1 MARSGR
7 HAAADGSL
15 GRSAG
20 GAALRG
26 AVLLAIA
33 VILGIVLLQSADD
46 NDAFD
51 PVTAGNGDDGEEVAV
66 DTTLASEPTTTTL
79 PVRPAAEVK
88 VLAANGTGVR
98 GLAGRY
104 KDQLRAA
111 GYNALAPTDAS
122 KKPQS
127 TSTVFFAAGYEGD
140 ARAVARLLQITTV
153 TAMPNPPPVA
163 SLQSANV
170 VVVIGEDKAPASSTS
185 TTLKRGSAATTTTV
199 ARRSTTTTTR
209 A

>member
-7 HAAADGSL
+7 HAAADGSF

-51 PVTAGNGDDGEEVAV
+51 PVTAGNGNGDGEETAVA
-66 DTTLASEPTTTTL
+66 TTRPREATTTTL
-79 PVRPAAEVK
+79 AARPAAEVK

-98 GLAGRY
+98 GLAGQY

-122 KKPQS
+122 KKPVS
-127 TSTVFFAAGYEGD
+127 TSTVYFSAGYEAD
-140 ARAVARLLQITTV
+140 ARAIAGILQIAAV
-153 TAMPNPPPVA
+153 AALPNPPPVA
-163 SLQSANV
+163 ALQSAHV
-170 VVVIGEDKAPASSTS
+170 LVVIGEDKAPASSRTT
-185 TTLKRGSAATTTTV
+185 TTLKRSSTAGT
-199 ARRSTTTTTR
+199 TTTTTR
-209 A
+209 R